1 MKDKR
6 PRYVASKEFSS
17 LVSSYIDD
25 INMETELKKVYNYNK
40 DLIIEL
46 NRLTIETRN
55 QVANQKIDKATREKQ
70 INRLTKML
78 KKLQNE
84 IVKAES
90 AELSYEDMIKGTT
103 GFVNIPK
110 LMKKAYQIWEKREK
124 LLNRGT
130 SNGRYFTR
138 KFTFNGTKYPE
149 INKEIEKFMNKYI
162 KSISTMTTD
171 KTYKDETLTIIEV
184 RNIISKVVNQHRLLD
199 VTVDLVAEDVF
210 KQLRMELKDRRKL
223 EYNELFEDLENL
235 DDLYPETMPILNNPS
250 LEKQLATNSCT
261 FNKKLDELVE
271 RYKNEDI
278 KQNGDIP
285 SPTDPEWNKDLN
297 ENDGYELLDNKDDL
311 KEEEES
317 ASDDDNDDDDI
328 SMLPICDDSNQTNAT
343 ENQNEQQPKNGQQQ
357 ENSQENNQNDDNEKM
372 NKSKN

>member
-1 MKDKR
+1 
-6 PRYVASKEFSS
+6 
-17 LVSSYIDD
+17 
-25 INMETELKKVYNYNK
+25 METELKKVYSYNK

-46 NRLTIETRN
+46 NRLTIETQN

-70 INRLTKML
+70 INKLTKML

-90 AELSYEDMIKGTT
+90 AELSYEDMINDTT
-103 GFVNIPK
+103 GFVSIPK
-110 LMKKAYQIWEKREK
+110 LMKKAYQVWEKREK

-130 SNGRYFTR
+130 SNGRYFTK

-162 KSISTMTTD
+162 KSISTITTD

-184 RNIISKVVNQHRLLD
+184 RNIISKVVNQHQLLD
-199 VTVDLVAEDVF
+199 VTVDFIAENVF
-210 KQLRMELKDRRKL
+210 KHLRMELKNRREL

-235 DDLYPETMPILNNPS
+235 DDLYPETMPVLNNPS
-250 LEKQLATNSCT
+250 LEKQLTTNSCT

-271 RYKNEDI
+271 KYKNEDI
-278 KQNGDIP
+278 KQHGDIP
-285 SPTDPEWNKDLN
+285 SPADPEWNKDLS

-311 KEEEES
+311 KEEEEEEEES
-317 ASDDDNDDDDI
+317 ASDNDDDDI
-328 SMLPICDDSNQTNAT
+328 SMLPICDDLNQTNAT
-343 ENQNEQQPKNGQQQ
+343 ENQSEQQQQNGMQQ
-357 ENSQENNQNDDNEKM
+357 ENAQENNQNDGDK
-372 NKSKN
+372 K